1 MSRVMEQGFLPS
13 PGGSLQLLSIHP
25 ILPFRS
31 SFTTVTFTVGWFI
44 AFPIVTAGKHSR
56 AQLRIHYPN
65 QRKMQDSSVS
75 TVYRN
80 VIDDVIARVKSDFVQ
95 EGVDE

>member
-1 MSRVMEQGFLPS
+1 
-13 PGGSLQLLSIHP
+13 
-25 ILPFRS
+25 
-31 SFTTVTFTVGWFI
+31 
-44 AFPIVTAGKHSR
+44 
-56 AQLRIHYPN
+56 
-65 QRKMQDSSVS
+65 MQDSSVS